1 MKQVLFAA
9 LLLYSGNMAAQNRSN
24 SFDSTS
30 LERSIEKAKSDNRLI
45 FIDCYTSW
53 CGPCKEMSK
62 HVFTQD
68 SVADFFNAH
77 FVNVK
82 LDMEKG
88 EGPAVQKEF
97 HVEAFPTY
105 LLLNGNRKLIY
116 RFVGGM
122 PADTFLAR
130 IKKGMDTLNRMAI
143 LNERYNNGERTKEL
157 LQEYIKIKIE
167 GMEISVGEK
176 VAAEYFEMLTQKE
189 KVLPENWFLF
199 GENRYSLY
207 LSNVHSRTFQY
218 MADHWREFA
227 RSNGKKAVENK
238 MRHMYQRIAEYCLNG
253 WYFKDRLKNPIPYD
267 KKEFDRYRAQIKSTD
282 FADKDQLLALVAIA
296 QAAAVKDTAKVTAL
310 MKAHIGGF
318 SAENQQV
325 AFAYVGL
332 FNSSQ
337 KRSNPDFSQ
346 ILETIIQSNRNENLV
361 RLAKSYVINKQ

>member
-9 LLLYSGNMAAQNRSN
+9 VLLYSGNMAAQNRSI

-30 LERSIEKAKSDNRLI
+30 LESSIEKAKSDNRLI
-45 FIDCYTSW
+45 FVDCYTSW

-77 FVNVK
+77 FVNLK

-88 EGPAVQKEF
+88 EGPAVKNEF
-97 HVEAFPTY
+97 HVEAYPTY
-105 LLLNGNRKLIY
+105 LLLNSNRKLIY

-130 IKKGMDTLNRMAI
+130 TKKGMDTLNRVAI
-143 LNERYNNGERTKEL
+143 LNERYNSGERSKDL

-167 GMEISVGEK
+167 GMELTVGEQ
-176 VAAEYFEMLTQKE
+176 VAAAYFDMLTPKE
-189 KVLPENWFLF
+189 KLLPENWFLF

-207 LSNVHSRTFQY
+207 LSNVHSRTFMY
-218 MADHWREFA
+218 LADHWREFA
-227 RSNGKKAVENK
+227 RSNGREVVENK
-238 MRHMYQRIAEYCLNG
+238 MRHMYQRIAEFCLQG
-253 WYFKDRLKNPIPYD
+253 WYFKDRLRNPIPYD
-267 KKEFDRYRAQIKSTD
+267 KKEFDHYRTQIKSTD
-282 FADKDQLLALVAIA
+282 FADKAQLLTLVDIA
-296 QAAAVKDTAKVTAL
+296 QAAAVKDTLKVTAL

-318 SAENQQV
+318 SGENQRV

-332 FNSSQ
+332 FNSAQ

-361 RLAKSYVINKQ
+361 RLAKSYVINK